1 MKDKH
6 LSIKDKHLSVKD
18 KYIYYTNLNKSLK
31 YIYFNKYILKIKITL
46 KKNIFFI
53 CK

>member
-31 YIYFNKYILKIKITL
+31 YIY
-46 KKNIFFI
+46 
-53 CK
+53 